1 MKISKAEQ
9 DALIEDLRRIA
20 TRLAGAPAYTE
31 ELAKASHAEA
41 VERNPQSEA
50 IASIRHYPHQVGGLS
65 QICTS
70 SARDIEA
77 IIRRLGGG
85 S

>member
-1 MKISKAEQ
+1 MKISKVEQ
-9 DALIEDLRRIA
+9 AALIEDLRRIA
-20 TRLAGAPAYTE
+20 TRLAGGPAHTE
-31 ELAKASHAEA
+31 ELARANAAQYPHASGHW
-41 VERNPQSEA
+41 
-50 IASIRHYPHQVGGLS
+50 PHQVGGLS

-77 IIRRLGGG
+77 IICRLGGG